1 MTATIPTPAAPTVAL
16 GAPSATRRVTAP
28 RLVGP
33 RLDGWLLGG
42 AGIVAW
48 VLMTQPFGFDL
59 WSLPTLGGPVLWG
72 MLALI
77 GTHFGISYHLAYGQG
92 REQVRARAGYLVA
105 VPVVLGLA
113 AIVVCAA
120 AIVGSDVTAQT
131 LMRVLLVA
139 VFTLTG
145 WHYVKQVYGIT
156 RLTAA
161 MHGLPIDRTSAKVLR
176 YGLYPVWFLDASAV
190 WIVGSRPT
198 EYGFEAG
205 ANVLPRITMGFITV
219 GLAMSIVAL
228 VVTFARLTVVWR
240 RLPPASMW
248 TPVAAGV
255 LWLTWSP
262 DHVSAIVMV
271 GTLHAVQYLVCA
283 HRAELA
289 LAADRGESATV
300 NWWACVFGAGL
311 ATGMLLSYWMPM
323 WLGAATGSTALGLFP
338 AALLFAFFNLHH
350 YAVDAA
356 IWRSGSGGHVPRILA
371 AARR

>member
-1 MTATIPTPAAPTVAL
+1 MTAVLAHSRPAVGV
-16 GAPSATRRVTAP
+16 GARRADGP
-28 RLVGP
+28 RLVGR
-33 RLDGWLLGG
+33 RLDAWLLGG

-48 VLMTQPFGFDL
+48 VLMARPAGFAPFG
-59 WSLPTLGGPVLWG
+59 LPALGGPFLWV

-77 GTHFGISYHLAYGQG
+77 GTHFGVSYHLAYGQG
-92 REQVRARAGYLVA
+92 RTQVARRAGLLIGVPA
-105 VPVVLGLA
+105 VLALA
-113 AIVVCAA
+113 AVAVCAA
-120 AIVGSDVTAQT
+120 AVTGSETTART
-131 LMRVLLVA
+131 LTRVLLVS

-145 WHYVKQVYGIT
+145 WHYVKQVYGVT

-161 MHGLPIDRTSAKVLR
+161 MHGLPIDRRSAHVLR

-190 WIVGSRPT
+190 WITGSRPL
-198 EYGFEAG
+198 EYGFDAG
-205 ANVLPRITMGFITV
+205 ANVLPRLTMSVIVV
-219 GLAMSIVAL
+219 GLVVSVAAIA
-228 VVTFARLTVVWR
+228 VTFARLTVTWR

-255 LWLTWSP
+255 LWLTWPP
-262 DHVSAIVMV
+262 DHVSAIVTV

-289 LAADRGESATV
+289 LASERGETRTV

-323 WLGAATGSTALGLFP
+323 WLGAATGGTALGLFP

-356 IWRSGSGGHVPRILA
+356 IWRSGRGGHVPRILA
-371 AARR
+371 SARP